1 MLARAGFP
9 QDVARRALATDPEQ
23 AEALVNEFRR

>member
-9 QDVARRALATDPEQ
+9 QDVARRALAMEAEQ
-23 AEALVNEFRR
+23 AEALVIKLRR